1 MKTLADLK
9 RNLTLGKSV
18 TMVKHDWFPNGGEL
32 IGLPRKIKIV
42 QSNGIQFEPHKEG
55 KQGSW
60 LNWHKASEYRFIDD
74 NTFEV
79 ALEPDFSKAMTYKI
93 ND

>member
-9 RNLTLGKSV
+9 RKMTLGTTV
-18 TMVKHDWFPNGGEL
+18 TMVKHDWMPNGEL
-32 IGLPRKIKIV
+32 INLPRKIKTV
-42 QSNGIQFEPHKEG
+42 QSNGVQFEPHKEG

-60 LNWHKASEYRFIDD
+60 LTWHKASEYRFLNE

-79 ALEPDFSKAMTYKI
+79 ALEPDFSKVMQYVI
-93 ND
+93 N